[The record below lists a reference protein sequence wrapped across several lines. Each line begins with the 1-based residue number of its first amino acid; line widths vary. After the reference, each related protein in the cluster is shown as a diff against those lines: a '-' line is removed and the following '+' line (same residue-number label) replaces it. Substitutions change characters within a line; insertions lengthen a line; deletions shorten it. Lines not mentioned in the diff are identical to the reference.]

1 MFLLSTEEINMTRN
15 EYIKSFNSVIDD
27 KAIPMFGQNIVLSI
41 INGSI
46 VLMQV
51 LFLLLNLF
59 MKFVKFLAV

>member
-1 MFLLSTEEINMTRN
+1 MTRN
-15 EYIKSFNSVIDD
+15 EYIKSFNSVLMI
-27 KAIPMFGQNIVLSI
+27 KLYRCLAKIVFFLLS